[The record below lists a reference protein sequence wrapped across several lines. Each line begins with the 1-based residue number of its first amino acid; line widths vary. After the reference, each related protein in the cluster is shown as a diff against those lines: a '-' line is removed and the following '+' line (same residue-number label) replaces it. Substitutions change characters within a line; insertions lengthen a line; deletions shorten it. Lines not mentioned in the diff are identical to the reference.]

1 VKKLIAV
8 AALGFLTFGV
18 QMRAAGAI
26 VGYISDNECAVKS
39 AKASRASEW
48 IKPDMF
54 ESCVK
59 DCLKEKDAKAV
70 FVTED
75 NKILN
80 FDEASR
86 KKVEAHLGHKV
97 SVTGTVQN
105 GTIKIDTI
113 ADLKLQ

>member
-1 VKKLIAV
+1 MKRLIAI
-8 AALGFLTFGV
+8 AALGFVTFGV

-26 VGYISDNECAVKS
+26 VGYISDQECAVKS
-39 AKASRASEW
+39 ANASKASEW
-48 IKPDMF
+48 IKPAMF

-59 DCLKEKDAKAV
+59 DCLKEKDAQAV

-75 NKILN
+75 NKILK

-86 KKVEAHLGHKV
+86 KKMDAHLGHKV

-105 GTIKIDTI
+105 GMIKVDSVT
-113 ADLKLQ
+113 DLKLQ

>member
-1 VKKLIAV
+1 MKRLIAV
-8 AALGFLTFGV
+8 AALGFMTLGV

-26 VGYISDNECAVKS
+26 VGYISDNECAAKS
-39 AKASRASEW
+39 AKAAKASEW
-48 IKPDMF
+48 IKPEMF

-59 DCLKEKDAKAV
+59 DCLKEQGSEAV

-75 NKILN
+75 NKILK

-86 KKVEAHLGHKV
+86 KKVDAHLGHKV

>member
-1 VKKLIAV
+1 MKKLIAI
-8 AALGFLTFGV
+8 AALGFVTVGV
-18 QMRAAGAI
+18 QIRAAGAI
-26 VGYISDNECAVKS
+26 VGYISDEECAVKS
-39 AKASRASEW
+39 AKASTASEW
-48 IKPDMF
+48 IKPAMF

-59 DCLKEKDAKAV
+59 DCLKEKDAQVV

-75 NKILN
+75 NKLLK

-86 KKVEAHLGHKV
+86 KKIDAHVGHKV

-113 ADLKLQ
+113 TDLKLQ

>member
-8 AALGFLTFGV
+8 AALGLVTFGV
-18 QMRAAGAI
+18 QMRAASAI
-26 VGYISDNECAVKS
+26 VGYISDQECAVKG

-48 IKPDMF
+48 IKPSAF

-59 DCLKEKDAKAV
+59 DCLKEKDAQAV

-75 NKILN
+75 NKILK
-80 FDEASR
+80 FDDASR